1 MNDYIKTIEELSFN
15 AWPSHKTELY
25 DGWILRYSHNYT
37 HRTNCVNLI
46 APSRIPLEEKVRFC
60 ENEYKLEETPCI
72 FKISPLT
79 DPSIEEYLDKQGY
92 EIQHITENL
101 TMDLKDYKPINNDIV
116 VNIEYEVTDVWTHS
130 LFALN
135 GTKEPIHLHIVP
147 AMYQAI
153 PKRVI
158 EASIVV
164 GGQIVATGLGIL
176 DRDHVGIY
184 AIYVHENFRR
194 RHYAR
199 SICNALLNEAKAMG
213 AEHAYLQ
220 VVKNNNNART
230 LYESLGFRYLY
241 TYWFRVK
248 NVL

>member
-46 APSRIPLEEKVRFC
+46 TSSRIPLEEKVRFC
-60 ENEYKLEETPCI
+60 ENEYKLEQTPCV

-79 DPSIEEYLDKQGY
+79 DPAVEKYLEEQGY
-92 EIQHITENL
+92 EIQHVTDNMVMPLTDFIPYESDIIVNL
-101 TMDLKDYKPINNDIV
+101 
-116 VNIEYEVTDVWTHS
+116 EYEVTDEWIHI

-135 GTKEPIHLHIVP
+135 GTKEPVHLHIVP
-147 AMYQAI
+147 AMYHAI

-158 EASIVV
+158 EASIIV
-164 GGQIVATGLGIL
+164 GGQMVASGLGIL

-184 AIYVHENFRR
+184 AIYVHENHRR
-194 RHYAR
+194 KHYAHA
-199 SICNALLNEAKAMG
+199 ICNALIKEAKKMG
-213 AEHAYLQ
+213 AKHAYLQ
-220 VVKNNNNART
+220 VVKNNDIARS
-230 LYESLGFRYLY
+230 LYESLGFHYLY